1 MILACF
7 VQDIRYAFRLLRHSR
22 VFTLVAA
29 SSLALGIGANTA
41 MFTLVDTILLRSLPV
56 QHPQQLVLLARNPP
70 QPTTASNY
78 PDYLYIRDHSRSYS
92 GLIAFWSGGI
102 TTFNQPSQNSAPQLI
117 ALALVSGNY
126 FDVLGVPPALGR
138 VFNSADNVTPG
149 AHPYVVLSHDF
160 WKRTFG
166 ANTSVIGRD
175 IMLNGARFQV
185 VGVAREGFVGTN
197 VGVAPDVFAP
207 IIMQRTFWRNQAQ
220 ALTSRDAGWVT
231 IMGRL
236 KPGIHRSQAAAEL
249 NVLWRQI
256 LSSNPA
262 QSPIGSAQDKSWNT
276 WLLLP
281 GRTGASYLR
290 NRVAR
295 PLTILIIASGF
306 VLLIACANVANLLLG
321 RSLARRKEIAVR
333 LAVGAKRSRLVVQML
348 TESLALSAIGGVAAL
363 ILAWLGLR
371 LLLTF
376 LPNGALSPV
385 DLNLSPDGRL
395 LGFAFALTMLTGI
408 VFGLTPALRASRQD
422 PLPALKLASTASQIG
437 RTARW
442 DIGRTLV
449 ALQVAISLVLLFGA
463 SLFART
469 LANLRSVDLGLNH
482 ENILLI
488 DTNMVQTDHQPQQAR
503 LFFDQ
508 LRQDVQRLPGVRA
521 ASMAA
526 ISPFGENG
534 RWSGQV
540 QIDGYSWKPDE
551 KRMVDTNAVTPRYF
565 EAAGIPILQGRD
577 FQESDSAAVL
587 PDLPVQPVARP
598 LRSPGPPRVAIVNEA
613 FARHFFPGRS
623 ALGNRVCLGEKWDPD
638 DEYQIIGLVADA
650 HYYSLRQ
657 AVAPMIYRPLY
668 RDMDWSGGILCIR
681 TDSDPHSITGAIRRR
696 VHELDSVLTVTE
708 ARTMED
714 NLSRAL
720 VPERFVATLGGFF
733 GAVALILAAIGLYGV
748 MAQAVTRRTREIGIR
763 MALGAEPEN
772 VLRMVLRD
780 SLAMVA
786 IGVLAGLPA
795 AMALTRYTASLLYG
809 VKPQDPF
816 SISVAVLLLLA
827 FTGFAGFVPARRAT
841 RVQPM
846 EVLRQ
851 E

>member
-1 MILACF
+1 VILAF
-7 VQDIRYAFRLLRHSR
+7 FGQDIRYAFRLLLDSR

-41 MFTLVDTILLRSLPV
+41 IFTLVDAILLRSLPV
-56 QHPQQLVLLARNPP
+56 QNPQQLVLLARNPS

-78 PDYLYIRDHSRSYS
+78 PDYLYIRDHSRSYT
-92 GLIAFWSGGI
+92 GLIALSSGSI
-102 TTFNQPSQNSAPQLI
+102 TTFDQPGRNSTPQVI

-149 AHPYVVLSHDF
+149 AHPYVVLSHNF
-160 WKRTFG
+160 WKRAFG

-175 IMLNGARFQV
+175 IILNGARLQV
-185 VGVAREGFVGTN
+185 VGVAREGFAGTN

-207 IIMQRTFWRNQAQ
+207 IVMERTFWRNQTQ
-220 ALTSRDAGWVT
+220 ALTTRNTGWVT

-236 KPGIHRSQAAAEL
+236 KPGVRRNQAEAEL

-256 LSSNPA
+256 LSSNPE
-262 QSPIGSAQDKSWNT
+262 QSPTGDKSWNT
-276 WLLLP
+276 CLLLP
-281 GRTGASYLR
+281 GSAGASYLR
-290 NRVAR
+290 NQVSR
-295 PLTILIIASGF
+295 PITILIIASGF

-321 RSLARRKEIAVR
+321 RSLVRRKEIAVR
-333 LAVGAKRSRLVVQML
+333 VAVGARRSRLVVQML
-348 TESLALSAIGGVAAL
+348 TESLGLSAIGGVAAL

-385 DLNLSPDGRL
+385 ELNLSPDGRL
-395 LGFAFALTMLTGI
+395 LGFTFALTMLTGI
-408 VFGLTPALRASRQD
+408 AFGLTPALRASRQD
-422 PLPALKLASTASQIG
+422 PLPALRSASTASHVG
-437 RTARW
+437 GAARW

-449 ALQVAISLVLLFGA
+449 ALQVAISLVLLSGA

-482 ENILLI
+482 ENILLV
-488 DTNMVQTDHQPQQAR
+488 DTNMVQTDYQPQQAR
-503 LFFDQ
+503 LFFDR
-508 LRQDVQRLPGVRA
+508 LRQYVQRLPGVRA

-526 ISPFGENG
+526 IGPFGENG
-534 RWSGQV
+534 RSSAQV
-540 QIDGYSWKPDE
+540 QIEGYSWKPDE
-551 KRMVDTNAVTPRYF
+551 QRMVYTNAVTPRYF
-565 EAAGIPILQGRD
+565 EAAGIPMLQGRD
-577 FQESDSAAVL
+577 FQESDSAAVF
-587 PDLPVQPVARP
+587 PDLPAQPVARP
-598 LRSPGPPRVAIVNEA
+598 LPSPGPPRVAIVNEA

-623 ALGNRVCLGEKWDPD
+623 ALGNRVCLGEKWDPA
-638 DEYQIIGLVADA
+638 DEFQIIGLVGDT

-681 TDSDPHSITGAIRRR
+681 TDSDPHSIIGAIRRR
-696 VHELDSVLTVTE
+696 VHELDSILTVTE

-714 NLSRAL
+714 NFSRAL
-720 VPERFVATLGGFF
+720 APERFVATLGGFF

-763 MALGAEPEN
+763 MALGAEPGN
-772 VLRMVLRD
+772 VLWMVLRE
-780 SLAMVA
+780 SLVMVA
-786 IGVLAGLPA
+786 IGALAGLPA
-795 AMALTRYTASLLYG
+795 AMTLTRYTASLLYG

-827 FTGFAGFVPARRAT
+827 FTGFAGFLPAHRAT